1 MSIIEKIK
9 SALGLGGSSEAEGTD
24 VTVERETDEPAA
36 AGTDAA
42 GSTESITEK
51 PSEDPETAAE
61 PGEAGAGVTE
71 HSGTDTAAA
80 EPAEAAGPVPDEP
93 ESEVDVEE
101 DELAEDDEAE
111 TDAEAEGDDEAETDA
126 EDGQNAP
133 VDSVSGIGPAY
144 ADRLADIGVETVA
157 ELLEADASELAEA
170 TDLSEKR
177 IRRWQERAEEL

>member
-42 GSTESITEK
+42 GSTESITEE

-101 DELAEDDEAE
+101 DELAEDDEV
-111 TDAEAEGDDEAETDA
+111 ETDA